1 MEGCRKKELENLS
14 AESTLAARRETESRS
29 EMPMLMR
36 KRTAA
41 VVTELDERTKT
52 KKPRMVVDKHDD
64 AVEVRASAAKDPI
77 AHLMMRARTR
87 GVLVSDWLTWFG
99 LCCCGHRR

>member
-1 MEGCRKKELENLS
+1 MPQGERP
-14 AESTLAARRETESRS
+14 ESRS
-29 EMPMLMR
+29 EMPMVMR

-41 VVTELDERTKT
+41 FVTELDERTKT
-52 KKPRMVVDKHDD
+52 KKPRMVVDKHGD
-64 AVEVRASAAKDPI
+64 AVKVRASAAKDPI

-87 GVLVSDWLTWFG
+87 GVLVSDWLTWLG